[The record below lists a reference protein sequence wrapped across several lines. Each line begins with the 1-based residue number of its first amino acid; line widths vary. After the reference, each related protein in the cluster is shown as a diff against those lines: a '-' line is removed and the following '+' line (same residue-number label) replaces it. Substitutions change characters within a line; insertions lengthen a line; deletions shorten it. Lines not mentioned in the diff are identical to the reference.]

1 MQLRL
6 NAMSQHKVV
15 VSHLFN
21 QPVGEVYALLSD
33 HNRLSRLF
41 LIPVRRIRDGEE
53 SPNGTGSVR
62 RLGLG
67 PVGVEETVTAAEPNA
82 FIEYRI
88 TRNGGPIQN
97 HSGRVDFNEQ
107 GEGTLV
113 QWTIQFEAPTAIIGA
128 GIRAVLENGVRQG
141 LKRVS

>member
-1 MQLRL
+1 
-6 NAMSQHKVV
+6 MSEHKIVV
-15 VSHLFN
+15 NQQFE
-21 QPVGEVYALLSD
+21 QPVEEVYALLSD
-33 HNRLSRLF
+33 HNKLSKVF
-41 LIPVRRIRDGEE
+41 LIPVRRIEDGED
-53 SPNGTGSVR
+53 SPNGVGSVR

-67 PVGVEETVTAAEPNA
+67 PVAVEETVTAAEPNA

-97 HSGRVDFNEQ
+97 HRGRLDFKSQDQ
-107 GEGTLV
+107 GTQV
-113 QWTIQFEAPTAIIGA
+113 QWTIQFEAPTAIIGG

>member
-1 MQLRL
+1 
-6 NAMSQHKVV
+6 MSEHKIV
-15 VSHLFN
+15 VSHLFT
-21 QPVGEVYALLSD
+21 QPVDEVYALLSD
-33 HNRLSRLF
+33 HNKLSKLF
-41 LIPVRRIRDGEE
+41 LIPVRRIVDGEDGA
-53 SPNGTGSVR
+53 NGVGSVR

-67 PVGVEETVTAAEPNA
+67 PVGVEETVTAAEPNQ

-97 HSGRVDFNEQ
+97 HRGRVDFIEQ
-107 GEGTLV
+107 DGGTAV
-113 QWTIQFEAPTAIIGA
+113 QWTIEFEAATTMIGT

>member
-1 MQLRL
+1 
-6 NAMSQHKVV
+6 MSQHRIV
-15 VSHLFN
+15 VSHLFS
-21 QPVGEVYALLSD
+21 QPVDEVYALLSD
-33 HNRLSRLF
+33 HNRLSKLF
-41 LIPVRRIRDGEE
+41 LIPVRRIQDGQDT
-53 SPNGTGSVR
+53 PNGVGSVR

-67 PVGVEETVTAAEPNA
+67 PVAVEETVTAAEPNA

-97 HSGRVDFNEQ
+97 HQGRVDFIPQ
-107 GEGTLV
+107 ADGTEV
-113 QWTIQFEAPTAIIGA
+113 TWTIEFEAPAAVIGT